1 MVELDAKMQYLNIL
15 KTQLN
20 KRFIT
25 LAIKK
30 TQMLEFILLSSVY
43 IFFKNSDFILL
54 DHL

>member
-1 MVELDAKMQYLNIL
+1 MNKSISLMVELDANMQCLNIL

-30 TQMLEFILLSSVY
+30 TQILVFIMQSSVY
-43 IFFKNSDFILL
+43 IKEIVTL
-54 DHL
+54 

>member
-1 MVELDAKMQYLNIL
+1 MFNIL

-30 TQMLEFILLSSVY
+30 TQMLEFILLSRF
-43 IFFKNSDFILL
+43 IFLKEY
-54 DHL
+54 